1 MRIGKS
7 VRMMAVEDMMFPQT
21 NPAPGFKMHPDH
33 AVETKLYRGT
43 VRVSAGGEKLAETRF
58 AVTVQETNH
67 APVFYI
73 PIDDIEERYLTPSS
87 HVTRC
92 PFKGKARYWNLK
104 IGEHEI
110 DNAVWAY
117 ETPYDE
123 VLELAGLAAFYPNKV
138 TIETEPA

>member
-1 MRIGKS
+1 MTHNPAPEEFYS
-7 VRMMAVEDMMFPQT
+7 MFPET
-21 NPAPGFKMHPDH
+21 NPAPGFKMHPEH
-33 AVETKLYRGT
+33 KVETSLYRGK
-43 VRVSAGGEKLAETRF
+43 VRVHADGTPIAETRY
-58 AVTVQETNH
+58 AVVVEETNH
-67 APVFYI
+67 APVYYI
-73 PIDDIEERYLTPSS
+73 PLDDIDEQFLTPSN

>member
-1 MRIGKS
+1 
-7 VRMMAVEDMMFPQT
+7 MFPET
-21 NPAPGFKMHPDH
+21 NPAPGFKSHPEHQVTTRLHRGKVCVH
-33 AVETKLYRGT
+33 ADGKPV
-43 VRVSAGGEKLAETRF
+43 AETRF
-58 AVTVQETNH
+58 AVVVEETNH
-67 APVFYI
+67 APAYYI
-73 PIDDIEERYLTPSS
+73 PFDDINEQLLTPSN

-123 VLELAGLAAFYPNKV
+123 VLELAGLAAFFPNKV
-138 TIETEPA
+138 TIEVSAD